1 MYAFTCVYQ
10 NDMQLCRNANAGVKL
25 VSMHINKYFV
35 YILYTVLIEICGDG
49 GGGGGSKNKYIWS
62 FNYG

>member
-1 MYAFTCVYQ
+1 
-10 NDMQLCRNANAGVKL
+10 MQLYRNANAGVKL

-49 GGGGGSKNKYIWS
+49 GGSKNKYFWS
-62 FNYG
+62 FNYGEGVPY